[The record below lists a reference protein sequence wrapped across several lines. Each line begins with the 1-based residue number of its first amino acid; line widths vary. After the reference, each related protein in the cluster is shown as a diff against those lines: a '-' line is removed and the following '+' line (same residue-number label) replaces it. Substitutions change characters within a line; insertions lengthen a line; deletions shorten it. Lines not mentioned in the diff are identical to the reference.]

1 MYREIDPF
9 ELYQGYVDKVKP
21 VDYQF
26 QVMTYEDE
34 IISLKQQVKEA
45 HAQINQINEASMNFM
60 QTEKTLKAR
69 ISQLQQEL

>member
-69 ISQLQQEL
+69 ISQL

>member
-45 HAQINQINEASMNFM
+45 HAQISQINEASMNFM

-69 ISQLQQEL
+69 IYQLKQEL

>member
-1 MYREIDPF
+1 MYRDIDPF

-34 IISLKQQVKEA
+34 IISL
-45 HAQINQINEASMNFM
+45 
-60 QTEKTLKAR
+60 R
-69 ISQLQQEL
+69 